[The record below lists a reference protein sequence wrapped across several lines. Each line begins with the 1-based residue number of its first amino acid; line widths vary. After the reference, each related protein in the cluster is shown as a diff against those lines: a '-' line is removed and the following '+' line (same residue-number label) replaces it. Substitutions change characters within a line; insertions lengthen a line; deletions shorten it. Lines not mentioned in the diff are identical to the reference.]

1 MVDGLYM
8 PRAAVRLVHRIVHLA
23 GRRCQLCSAVLA
35 DASLK
40 LLCADCFRLLVPRR
54 GGFCPSCGICFADPS
69 SPAYLCLTCRI
80 SPPPWNR
87 VAFHSP
93 YAGLLKDLVHRFKFG
108 RDLGVTLVLGELLHD
123 AWCVHGLN
131 APDLLVPVPM
141 RPGRLVRRGFNQ
153 SVELARMLARR
164 VGAPMAVD
172 VLSKVRD
179 TAAQSSLGRAE
190 RSRNVIGA
198 FSASSRLTGLTV
210 TLVDD
215 VMTTGSTL
223 AACTQACLDA
233 GATGVD
239 VVVLG
244 RAL

>member
-1 MVDGLYM
+1 MVAGFHI
-8 PRAAVRLVHRIVHLA
+8 PHAAVRLARRVFHHA
-23 GRRCQLCSAVLA
+23 GRRCQLCAAVLA
-35 DASLK
+35 DASRE
-40 LLCADCFRLLVPRR
+40 LLCADCASLLAPRR
-54 GGFCPSCGICFADPS
+54 GGFCPRCGICFADPF
-69 SPAYLCLTCRI
+69 SPAYPCLTCRI
-80 SPPPWNR
+80 SPPPWSR

-108 RDLGVTLVLGELLHD
+108 RDLGVSLVLGELVHE
-123 AWCVHGLN
+123 AWRVHGLD
-131 APDLLVPVPM
+131 ASDLLVPVPM
-141 RPGRLVRRGFNQ
+141 RSDHLVRRGFNQ

-164 VGAPMAVD
+164 VDVPMAVD
-172 VLSKVRD
+172 VLFKVRD
-179 TAAQSSLGRAE
+179 TATQSSLGRAE
-190 RSRNVIGA
+190 RSCNVIGA